1 MVEPCQRAL
10 SWRKKRVEQI
20 LLILQ
25 SLGLTDI
32 VDIGIVTL
40 LFYSITFM
48 FRGTQAVALF
58 RGIALIVIGLISIAA
73 ILRLEALSWL
83 IANSLTAL
91 AIAIPVIFQPEIRR
105 VLERLGRG
113 SIIGTLQ
120 APQEIRVSVISEVC
134 AATEKLS
141 ERRHGALIVLQRN
154 SSLQEYIRTGIRLD
168 SVVSTDLLATVF
180 WPKTEL
186 HDGAVIIDRS
196 GRIASASSVLP
207 ITASRNLPNP
217 NLGTRHR
224 AAVGI
229 SEVGDALCVI
239 VSEETGKISVT
250 NAGRMI
256 LDLDSQRLRL
266 ILNAYYGPAEDASLS
281 LRGRLREMLGD
292 LRLRMQTRNSRQRA
306 QS

>member
-1 MVEPCQRAL
+1 MSVI
-10 SWRKKRVEQI
+10 EQI
-20 LLILQ
+20 
-25 SLGLTDI
+25 
-32 VDIGIVTL
+32 
-40 LFYSITFM
+40 
-48 FRGTQAVALF
+48 
-58 RGIALIVIGLISIAA
+58 
-73 ILRLEALSWL
+73 
-83 IANSLTAL
+83 
-91 AIAIPVIFQPEIRR
+91 
-105 VLERLGRG
+105 
-113 SIIGTLQ
+113 
-120 APQEIRVSVISEVC
+120 C
-134 AATEKLS
+134 AATEKLGD
-141 ERRHGALIVLQRN
+141 RRHGALIVLQRN
-154 SSLQEYIRTGIRLD
+154 SSLQEYIRTGIKLD
-168 SVVSTDLLATVF
+168 SVVTADLLVTVF

-266 ILNAYYGPAEDASLS
+266 ILNAYYGPADDASLS
-281 LRGRLREMLGD
+281 LRGRLSEALAD
-292 LRLRMQTRNSRQRA
+292 LRLRMQTRSRQQA

>member
-1 MVEPCQRAL
+1 M
-10 SWRKKRVEQI
+10 EQI
-20 LLILQ
+20 LLIVQGLE
-25 SLGLTDI
+25 LTDI
-32 VDIGIVTL
+32 VDIGSVTL
-40 LFYSITFM
+40 LFYSITFK

-58 RGIALIVIGLISIAA
+58 RGIALLVIGLISVAA
-73 ILRLEALSWL
+73 VLRLEALSWL

-105 VLERLGRG
+105 ALERLGRG
-113 SIIGTLQ
+113 LIIGSRL
-120 APQEIRVSVISEVC
+120 APQEARVSIIAEVC
-134 AATEKLS
+134 VAAEKLS
-141 ERRHGALIVLQRN
+141 ARRHGALIVLQRN
-154 SSLQEYIRTGIRLD
+154 SSLQEYIRTGIGLD
-168 SVVSTDLLATVF
+168 SIVSADLLVTVF
-180 WPKTEL
+180 WPRTEL
-186 HDGAVIIDRS
+186 HDGAVIIDRG

-239 VSEETGKISVT
+239 VSEETGKISVA

-266 ILNAYYGPAEDASLS
+266 ILNAYYGVTEESWTS
-281 LRGRLREMLGD
+281 YRSRLREVLVD
-292 LRLRMQTRNSRQRA
+292 LRLRMQTRRRQQA

>member
-1 MVEPCQRAL
+1 M
-10 SWRKKRVEQI
+10 EQI

-25 SLGLTDI
+25 SLELTDI
-32 VDIGIVTL
+32 FDIGIVTL

-48 FRGTQAVALF
+48 FRGTQAVALM
-58 RGIALIVIGLISIAA
+58 RGIALLVIGLISIAA
-73 ILRLEALSWL
+73 VFRLEALSWL
-83 IANSLTAL
+83 LANSLTAL
-91 AIAIPVIFQPEIRR
+91 VIAVPVIFQPEIRR

-113 SIIGTLQ
+113 SVFGTRL
-120 APQEIRVSVISEVC
+120 APHEIRVSVINEVC
-134 AATEKLS
+134 VAADKLS

-154 SSLQEYIRTGIRLD
+154 SSLQAFIRTGIQMD
-168 SVVSTDLLATVF
+168 SMVTAELLATVF
-180 WPKTEL
+180 WPRTEL
-186 HDGAVIIDRS
+186 HDGAVIVDNT

-256 LDLDSQRLRL
+256 LDLDAQRLRL
-266 ILNAYYGPAEDASLS
+266 ILSAYYGPADDVSLS
-281 LRGRLREMLGD
+281 MRARLREAADELW
-292 LRLRMQTRNSRQRA
+292 LRMKTRRRQQA

>member
-1 MVEPCQRAL
+1 M
-10 SWRKKRVEQI
+10 EQI
-20 LLILQ
+20 LLILE
-25 SLGLTDI
+25 SVELRDI
-32 VDIGIVTL
+32 VDIAIVTT

-58 RGIALIVIGLISIAA
+58 RGIALVVIGLISVAA
-73 ILRLEALSWL
+73 LFRLEALSWL
-83 IANSLTAL
+83 LANSLTAL
-91 AIAIPVIFQPEIRR
+91 VIAIPVIFQPEIRR

-113 SIIGTLQ
+113 AFLGMRL
-120 APQEIRVSVISEVC
+120 APQALRVSVIDAIC
-134 AATEKLS
+134 AASEKLS
-141 ERRHGALIVLQRN
+141 DRRHGALIVLQRN
-154 SSLQEYIRTGIRLD
+154 SSLQEYIRTGIQLD
-168 SVVSTDLLATVF
+168 SVVTADLLATLF
-180 WPKTEL
+180 WPRTEL
-186 HDGAVIIDRS
+186 HDGAVIIDNS

-250 NAGRMI
+250 NGGRMI
-256 LDLDSQRLRL
+256 LDLDAQRLRL
-266 ILNAYYGPAEDASLS
+266 ILSAYYGPTEETVLS
-281 LRGRLREMLGD
+281 IRGRLREMAD
-292 LRLRMQTRNSRQRA
+292 EMRLRVRTRSRQQA

>member
-1 MVEPCQRAL
+1 M
-10 SWRKKRVEQI
+10 EQI
-20 LLILQ
+20 LLILE
-25 SLGLTDI
+25 SLELRDI
-32 VDIGIVTL
+32 VDIGIVSL
-40 LFYSITFM
+40 LFYSISFM

-58 RGIALIVIGLISIAA
+58 RGIALVVIGLISVAA
-73 ILRLEALSWL
+73 IFRLEALSWML
-83 IANSLTAL
+83 ANSLTAL
-91 AIAIPVIFQPEIRR
+91 VIAIPVIFQPEIRR

-113 SIIGTLQ
+113 TVFGSRL
-120 APQEIRVSVISEVC
+120 APQEIRISVIAEIC
-134 AATEKLS
+134 GATDKLS

-154 SSLQEYIRTGIRLD
+154 SSLQEYIRTGIQLD
-168 SVVSTDLLATVF
+168 SVVTSDLLATVF

-186 HDGAVIIDRS
+186 HDGAVIIDNE

-207 ITASRNLPNP
+207 ITASRNLPDP

-250 NAGRMI
+250 NSGRMI

-266 ILNAYYGPAEDASLS
+266 ILNAYYGPTAEAPLP
-281 LRGRLREMLGD
+281 LNGRLRDLLGE
-292 LRLRMQTRNSRQRA
+292 LRLRMHTRVNQQART
-306 QS
+306 

>member
-1 MVEPCQRAL
+1 M
-10 SWRKKRVEQI
+10 EQI
-20 LLILQ
+20 VLILQ
-25 SLGLTDI
+25 SLELTDI
-32 VDIGIVTL
+32 VDIGIVTF

-58 RGIALIVIGLISIAA
+58 RGIALIVIGLISVAA

-113 SIIGTLQ
+113 SIIGALQ
-120 APQEIRVSVISEVC
+120 APQEIRVSVINETC
-134 AATEKLS
+134 RATDKLS
-141 ERRHGALIVLQRN
+141 DRRHGALIVLQRN

-168 SVVSTDLLATVF
+168 SEVSADLLATLF

-256 LDLDSQRLRL
+256 LDLDAQRLRL
-266 ILNAYYGPAEDASLS
+266 ILNAYYGPADDASLS
-281 LRGRLREMLGD
+281 LRGRLRDMFAD
-292 LRLRMQTRNSRQRA
+292 LRLRMHTRASRQRA

>member
-1 MVEPCQRAL
+1 MAVPSERPD
-10 SWRKKRVEQI
+10 VEQI

-25 SLGLTDI
+25 GLQLTDI

-58 RGIALIVIGLISIAA
+58 RGIALLVIGLISVAA
-73 ILRLEALSWL
+73 VLRLEALSWL

-105 VLERLGRG
+105 ALERLGRG
-113 SIIGTLQ
+113 LIIGSRL
-120 APQEIRVSVISEVC
+120 APQEARVSIIAEVC
-134 AATEKLS
+134 AASEKLS
-141 ERRHGALIVLQRN
+141 ARRHGALIVLQRN
-154 SSLQEYIRTGIRLD
+154 SSLQEYIRTGIGLD
-168 SVVSTDLLATVF
+168 SIVTADLLATVF
-180 WPKTEL
+180 WPRTEL

-229 SEVGDALCVI
+229 SEVGDALCVV

-266 ILNAYYGPAEDASLS
+266 ILNAYYGPTDESWTTY
-281 LRGRLREMLGD
+281 RTRLREAFAD
-292 LRLRMQTRNSRQRA
+292 LRLRMQTRSRQQA
-306 QS
+306 QP

>member
-1 MVEPCQRAL
+1 M
-10 SWRKKRVEQI
+10 EQI
-20 LLILQ
+20 ILILQ
-25 SLGLTDI
+25 NLEWRDV

-58 RGIALIVIGLISIAA
+58 RGIALIVIGLISVAA

-113 SIIGTLQ
+113 SIIGALQ
-120 APQEIRVSVISEVC
+120 SPQEIRVSVIHELC
-134 AATEKLS
+134 ASAGKLS

-154 SSLQEYIRTGIRLD
+154 SSLQEYVRTGIRLD
-168 SVVSTDLLATVF
+168 SVVTSDLLSTLF

-186 HDGAVIIDRS
+186 HDGAVIIDRT
-196 GRIASASSVLP
+196 GRIAAASAVLP

-250 NAGRMI
+250 NGGRMI
-256 LDLDSQRLRL
+256 LDLDARRLRL
-266 ILNAYYGPAEDASLS
+266 ILNAYYGPAEDDSLS
-281 LRGRLREMLGD
+281 LRGRLREMLAD
-292 LRLRMQTRNSRQRA
+292 LRLRMRARTSRQRA

>member
-1 MVEPCQRAL
+1 M
-10 SWRKKRVEQI
+10 EQI

-25 SLGLTDI
+25 SLELTDI

-40 LFYSITFM
+40 LFYSISFM

-58 RGIALIVIGLISIAA
+58 RGIALLVIGLISVAA
-73 ILRLEALSWL
+73 VLRLEALSWI

-113 SIIGTLQ
+113 LIIGSRQ
-120 APQEIRVSVISEVC
+120 APQAIRASVIDEVC
-134 AATEKLS
+134 AASEKLS
-141 ERRHGALIVLQRN
+141 ARRHGALIVLQRN
-154 SSLQEYIRTGIRLD
+154 SSLQEYIRTGISLD
-168 SVVSTDLLATVF
+168 SIVTADLLVTVF
-180 WPKTEL
+180 WPRTEL
-186 HDGAVIIDRS
+186 HDGAVIVSRD

-266 ILNAYYGPAEDASLS
+266 ILNAYYGPTDESWTS
-281 LRGRLREMLGD
+281 FRSRVREMWAD
-292 LRLRMQTRNSRQRA
+292 LRLRMQTRSRQQA
-306 QS
+306 QP

>member
-1 MVEPCQRAL
+1 M
-10 SWRKKRVEQI
+10 EQI
-20 LLILQ
+20 VLILQ
-25 SLGLTDI
+25 SLELTDI
-32 VDIGIVTL
+32 VDIGIVTF
-40 LFYSITFM
+40 LFYSISFM

-58 RGIALIVIGLISIAA
+58 RGIALIVIGLISVAA

-113 SIIGTLQ
+113 SIIGMLQ
-120 APQEIRVSVISEVC
+120 APQEIRVSVINEIC
-134 AATEKLS
+134 AAADKLS

-168 SVVSTDLLATVF
+168 SEVSADLLATVF
-180 WPKTEL
+180 WPRTEL

-239 VSEETGKISVT
+239 VSEETGKISVA

-281 LRGRLREMLGD
+281 LRGRLREMLAD
-292 LRLRMQTRNSRQRA
+292 LRLRMQTRASRQRA

>member
-1 MVEPCQRAL
+1 M
-10 SWRKKRVEQI
+10 EQI

-25 SLGLTDI
+25 SLELTDI
-32 VDIGIVTL
+32 FDIGIVTL

-48 FRGTQAVALF
+48 FRGTQAVALM
-58 RGIALIVIGLISIAA
+58 RGIALLVIGLISIAA
-73 ILRLEALSWL
+73 IFRLEALSWL
-83 IANSLTAL
+83 LANSLTAL
-91 AIAIPVIFQPEIRR
+91 VIAVPVIFQPEIRR

-113 SIIGTLQ
+113 SIFSTRL
-120 APQEIRVSVISEVC
+120 APHEIRVSVINEVC
-134 AATEKLS
+134 DAAGKLS

-154 SSLQEYIRTGIRLD
+154 SSLQAFIRTGIQMD
-168 SVVSTDLLATVF
+168 SMVSAELLATVF
-180 WPKTEL
+180 WPRTEL
-186 HDGAVIIDRS
+186 HDGAVIVDNS

-256 LDLDSQRLRL
+256 LDLDAQRLRL
-266 ILNAYYGPAEDASLS
+266 ILSAYYGPADDVSLS
-281 LRGRLREMLGD
+281 MRARLREAADELW
-292 LRLRMQTRNSRQRA
+292 LRMKTRRRQQA

>member
-1 MVEPCQRAL
+1 M
-10 SWRKKRVEQI
+10 EQI
-20 LLILQ
+20 DLILQ
-25 SLGLTDI
+25 SLQLTDI

-40 LFYSITFM
+40 LFYGITFM
-48 FRGTQAVALF
+48 FRGSQAVALF
-58 RGIALIVIGLISIAA
+58 RGIALIVIGLISVAA
-73 ILRLEALSWL
+73 IFSLEALSWL

-91 AIAIPVIFQPEIRR
+91 AVAIPVIFQPELRR

-113 SIIGTLQ
+113 SIIGTFQ
-120 APQEIRVSVISEVC
+120 APQEIRVSVIDEICS
-134 AATEKLS
+134 AAEKLS

-168 SVVSTDLLATVF
+168 SEVSADLLLTVF
-180 WPKTEL
+180 WPRTEL
-186 HDGAVIIDRS
+186 HDGAVIVERG

-229 SEVGDALCVI
+229 SEVGDALCVL

-250 NAGRMI
+250 NGGRMI

-266 ILNAYYGPAEDASLS
+266 ILNAYYGPAAAPSLS
-281 LRGRLREMLGD
+281 LQGRLRETLAD
-292 LRLRMQTRNSRQRA
+292 FRTWMQTRASGQRA
-306 QS
+306 QP

>member
-1 MVEPCQRAL
+1 M
-10 SWRKKRVEQI
+10 EQI
-20 LLILQ
+20 ILILQ
-25 SLGLTDI
+25 NLEWRDV

-58 RGIALIVIGLISIAA
+58 RGIALIVIGLISVAA

-113 SIIGTLQ
+113 SILGALGS
-120 APQEIRVSVISEVC
+120 PQEIRVSVLSEVC
-134 AATEKLS
+134 AAAEKLS

-154 SSLQEYIRTGIRLD
+154 SSLQEYIRTGIGLD
-168 SVVSTDLLATVF
+168 SVVSADLLATLF

-186 HDGAVIIDRS
+186 HDGAVIIDRG
-196 GRIASASSVLP
+196 GRIAAASSVLP

-229 SEVGDALCVI
+229 SEVGDALCVT

-250 NAGRMI
+250 NGGRMI
-256 LDLDSQRLRL
+256 LDLDARRLRL
-266 ILNAYYGPAEDASLS
+266 ILNAYYGPSDDESLS
-281 LRGRLREMLGD
+281 LRQRLRESLAD
-292 LRLRMQTRNSRQRA
+292 LRLRMVARTSRQGA
-306 QS
+306 KS

>member
-1 MVEPCQRAL
+1 M
-10 SWRKKRVEQI
+10 EQI

-25 SLGLTDI
+25 NLELRDVI
-32 VDIGIVTL
+32 DIGIVTL

-58 RGIALIVIGLISIAA
+58 RGIALIVIGLISVAA

-113 SIIGTLQ
+113 SIFGALQ
-120 APQEIRVSVISEVC
+120 SRQEIRVSVIREIC
-134 AATEKLS
+134 AAAEKLS
-141 ERRHGALIVLQRN
+141 GRRHGALIVLQRN
-154 SSLQEYIRTGIRLD
+154 SSLQEYIRTGIGLD
-168 SVVSTDLLATVF
+168 SVVTSDLLATLF

-196 GRIASASSVLP
+196 GRIAAASSVLP

-250 NAGRMI
+250 NGGRMI
-256 LDLDSQRLRL
+256 LDLDAQRLRL
-266 ILNAYYGPAEDASLS
+266 ILNAYYGPSEDASLS
-281 LRGRLREMLGD
+281 LRGRLMEMLAD
-292 LRLRMQTRNSRQRA
+292 IRLRMYARASRQQA
-306 QS
+306 KS

>member
-1 MVEPCQRAL
+1 M
-10 SWRKKRVEQI
+10 EQI

-25 SLGLTDI
+25 GLEWRDV
-32 VDIGIVTL
+32 VDIAIVTA

-58 RGIALIVIGLISIAA
+58 RGIALIVILLISVAA
-73 ILRLEALSWL
+73 LFRLQALNWL
-83 IANSLTAL
+83 LANSLTAL
-91 AIAIPVIFQPEIRR
+91 VIAIPVIFQPEIRR

-113 SIIGTLQ
+113 AFLGARMAPQAARVSIID
-120 APQEIRVSVISEVC
+120 EICS
-134 AATEKLS
+134 AAAKLS
-141 ERRHGALIVLQRN
+141 ERHHGALIVLQRN
-154 SSLQEYIRTGIRLD
+154 SSLSEYIRTGIQMD
-168 SVVSTDLLATVF
+168 SLVSADLLATVF
-180 WPKTEL
+180 WPRTEL
-186 HDGAVIIDRS
+186 HDGAVIIDTG

-250 NAGRMI
+250 NGGRMI
-256 LDLDSQRLRL
+256 LDLDARRLRL
-266 ILNAYYGPAEDASLS
+266 ILSAYYGPTEEAAISMRRRFSD
-281 LRGRLREMLGD
+281 MLDD
-292 LRLRMQTRNSRQRA
+292 LRLRMQTRREQRA